1 MKVRSRKTHLGKNHL
16 FRLAVVAGAA
26 LVAAVPTAQAASPDD
41 RALYRGAATGT
52 VRGDSPAPFWP
63 HETGALAGTSETF
76 VDMRADGSY
85 YDPSLGRRV
94 ARAVESKGTG
104 PAVAVS
110 PSRFDWGDA
119 LIGVTFGLAFALLA
133 GGAVLIAV
141 RHRRSVLR
149 TA

>member
-1 MKVRSRKTHLGKNHL
+1 MKVRSRSMRIRRNRL
-16 FRLAVVAGAA
+16 FRVAIVAGAV
-26 LVAAVPTAQAASPDD
+26 LAAVPTAQAAGPDD
-41 RALYRGAATGT
+41 RALNRGTAAGT
-52 VRGDSPAPFWP
+52 VTGDTPAAFWP

-94 ARAVESKGTG
+94 ASPVESTGTG
-104 PAVAVS
+104 PAVVVS

-119 LIGVTFGLAFALLA
+119 LIGVTFGLAFALL
-133 GGAVLIAV
+133 GGVAVLIAF

-149 TA
+149 AA